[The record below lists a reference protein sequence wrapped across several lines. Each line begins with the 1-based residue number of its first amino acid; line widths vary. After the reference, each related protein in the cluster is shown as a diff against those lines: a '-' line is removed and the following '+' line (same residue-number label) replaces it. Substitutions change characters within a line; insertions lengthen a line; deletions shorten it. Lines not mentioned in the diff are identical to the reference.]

1 MSLFESVETPEKA
14 RIAGGTGATTKTLEA
29 GSAGETHANVADGL
43 FGWQRALDTAH
54 AVCA

>member
-14 RIAGGTGATTKTLEA
+14 RVAGNTTATKTLEA
-29 GSAGETHANVADGL
+29 GSAGTAHANVADGL
-43 FGWQRALDTAH
+43 FGWQRALDAPE